1 MSTADEEV
9 TVEFKMSDAR
19 NDRNP
24 YGIGVNLARRFDN
37 FVAEFN
43 LRSNEQGGHAVMTD
57 QDLVRI
63 SFPARFDRVMA
74 LYIDDAREAQEL
86 TLKSAD

>member
-1 MSTADEEV
+1 MSNEE
-9 TVEFKMSDAR
+9 TVVVFKMSDAR

-24 YGIGVNLARRFDN
+24 FGIGVNLARRFQN

-43 LRSNEQGGHAVMTD
+43 LRSNEQGGHAMMTGD
-57 QDLVRI
+57 DLVRI

-74 LYIDDAREAQEL
+74 LYIDDAREGQEL
-86 TLKSAD
+86 KLESPV